1 MRKLLVLCVF
11 VIAPCTSMAAGNP
24 DAAARALFDAEWQW
38 RMQNRPELA
47 TAAGDHRYNA
57 TLSDTSLAGSRAAT
71 AHAQQMLEQALQ
83 LEHDKL
89 SPQNQLSL
97 ELFVYEQAQ
106 KLEAASFYPYQVQPL
121 SGHEG
126 IHISFAQLVA
136 QMPFAHETDYRNYLA
151 RIEALPAHI
160 DGIIEQ
166 LGEGLKTGWSTPRA
180 VLRPVPELLRQLRE
194 GVESGALG
202 LPFRQIPAT
211 IPKAVRDELAAAGP
225 AALRARAAPALQRL
239 EQYLRADY
247 LPLSRESIGA
257 NALPG
262 GNDYYAFLARVHST
276 ADLTPSEI
284 HALGLQEVARIR
296 AGMRAAIARTGFAG
310 NFAQFVRFATT
321 DPRLFYKEPAPL
333 LARYRSVVARASARL
348 PELFAALPSEAL
360 VVKPVQALG
369 AETQS
374 PAYYQAGSLFT
385 PAALVVNTS
394 RLAARPIWE
403 IETLALHEG
412 VPGHHLQ
419 TARAHE
425 LADLPEFRRRGWY
438 VAFGEGW
445 ALYAESLG
453 PELGLMRDPFSR
465 FGQLNSE
472 LFRAARLV
480 VDTGIHARGWTRQQ
494 ALDYLNANTANTA
507 FDNEVEVDRYIG
519 WPGQALGYKLGQL
532 RIRALRE
539 QAQATLGA
547 RFDLRRFHGAVIDNG
562 PLPLSL
568 LEQQVGLWMASVAPP
583 RPPPPA
589 APPAAPPA
597 LGGAR

>member
-11 VIAPCTSMAAGNP
+11 VIAPCTALAAGNP
-24 DAAARALFDAEWQW
+24 NAAARALFDAEWQW

-57 TLSDTSLAGSRAAT
+57 TLSDTSLAASRAAT
-71 AHAQQMLEQALQ
+71 THAQQMLEQALQ
-83 LEHDKL
+83 LERDKL
-89 SPQNQLSL
+89 TPQNQLSL
-97 ELFVYEQAQ
+97 ELFVYEQSQ
-106 KLEAASFYPYQVQPL
+106 RLEAASYYPYQVQPL
-121 SGHEG
+121 SAQDG

-136 QMPFAHETDYRNYLA
+136 QMPFAAEADYRNYLA

-166 LGEGLKTGWSTPRA
+166 LREGLKTGWSTPRA

-194 GVESGALG
+194 GVDTGALG
-202 LPFRQIPAT
+202 QPFRQIPAT
-211 IPKAVRDELAAAGP
+211 IPKPVRDELAASGP
-225 AALRARAAPALQRL
+225 AALRARAAPALLKL
-239 EQYLRADY
+239 EQFLRADY
-247 LPLSRESIGA
+247 LPLTRESIAAG
-257 NALPG
+257 ALPG
-262 GNDYYAFLARVHST
+262 GADYYAFLARSHST
-276 ADLTPSEI
+276 TEMTPSEI

-296 AGMRAAIARTGFAG
+296 AAMRATIARTGFAG
-310 NFAQFVRFATT
+310 GFAQFVRFATT
-321 DPRLFYKEPAPL
+321 DPRLFYKQPEPL
-333 LARYRSVVARASARL
+333 LARYRSVVARASAQL
-348 PELFAALPSEAL
+348 PALFADPPSAQL
-360 VVKPVQALG
+360 VVKPVQAFG

-374 PAYYQAGSLFT
+374 PAYYEAGNAFA

-419 TARAHE
+419 VARAQE
-425 LADLPEFRRRGWY
+425 LGELPEFRRRGWY

-453 PELGLMRDPFSR
+453 AELGLMRDPFSR

-480 VDTGIHARGWTRQQ
+480 VDTGIHAQGWTRQQ
-494 ALDYLNANTANTA
+494 ALDYLNANTANTP

-519 WPGQALGYKLGQL
+519 WPGQALGYKLGQM

-539 QAQATLGA
+539 KAQATLGP

-562 PLPLSL
+562 PLPLAL
-568 LEQQVGLWMASVAPP
+568 LEQQVGLWIGSQAPAPVAP
-583 RPPPPA
+583 
-589 APPAAPPA
+589 
-597 LGGAR
+597 LQ